1 MVKRYR
7 ISPQPYEEEMEKMDV
22 LKEVKVVIDLIEY
35 IRISM
40 KKKEEEEKH
49 NEEIKVIVK
58 ENIIPRDISI
68 KIG

>member
-40 KKKEEEEKH
+40 KKKEEEEKQ

>member
-1 MVKRYR
+1 VVKRYR

>member
-1 MVKRYR
+1 
-7 ISPQPYEEEMEKMDV
+7 MDV